1 MTLRRFL
8 ALLAF
13 SLAGVAG
20 APSLR
25 SEPPRAEP
33 LAFGVL
39 NQRSVSLTAE
49 YWNPILD
56 WVSQRSGVPLR
67 LRMGKT
73 ATETTQMTVRG
84 DFAFVYTNHL
94 FSPERVRLGYRVL
107 ARPDTEGIQGVL
119 VVRSGSNLK
128 TLPDLRGKSVVFP
141 SREAFAGYRVPM
153 DALARAGVAVSAT
166 FAGNQEGA
174 LAQLFAGRADA
185 ASVNSSFA
193 RDYARREGVP
203 YDVLWASETFPDL
216 CVMARPDV
224 PPAAVEAVRKALV
237 SMAADPEGRRILEAG
252 AALLNLPSAKGFVVS
267 DDAEYEPYRRFYRT
281 TQVKE

>member
-1 MTLRRFL
+1 MLV
-8 ALLAF
+8 LLVVGA
-13 SLAGVAG
+13 AG
-20 APSLR
+20 ASRLR
-25 SEPPRAEP
+25 SEPPPPEP

-56 WVSQRSGVPLR
+56 WVSRRTGVSLR

-73 ATETTQMTVRG
+73 ATETTRMTVRG

-107 ARPDTEGIQGVL
+107 AREDTEGIQGAV
-119 VVRSGSNLK
+119 VVRSGSGPKSLAGLQGK
-128 TLPDLRGKSVVFP
+128 TVVFP
-141 SREAFAGYRVPM
+141 SQEAFAGYRVPM
-153 DALARAGVAVSAT
+153 DALVRAGVDVT
-166 FAGNQEGA
+166 PVFAGNQEGA

-185 ASVNSSFA
+185 AAVNSAFA
-193 RDYARREGVP
+193 RDYARRAGAA
-203 YDVLWASETFPDL
+203 YDVLWVSETFPDL

-224 PPAAVEAVRKALV
+224 PPAAVDAVRKALV
-237 SMAADPEGRRILEAG
+237 SMAKDPEGARILAAG
-252 AALLNLPSAKGFVVS
+252 ATLLNLPSARGFVES

-281 TQVKE
+281 TLVKD

>member
-1 MTLRRFL
+1 MLPL
-8 ALLAF
+8 ALA
-13 SLAGVAG
+13 AA
-20 APSLR
+20 APAAR
-25 SEPPRAEP
+25 SAPQQAEP
-33 LAFGVL
+33 FAFGVL
-39 NQRSVSLTAE
+39 NQRSVALTAE

-56 WVSQRSGVPLR
+56 WVSRRSGVALR

-73 ATETTQMTVRG
+73 ATETTRMTVRG

-107 ARPDTEGIQGVL
+107 ARPDTEGIQGAI
-119 VVRSGSNLK
+119 VVRSGSGLK
-128 TLPDLRGKSVVFP
+128 SLSALRGRTVVFP

-153 DALARAGVAVSAT
+153 DALVRAGVEVSPA

-193 RDYARREGVP
+193 RDYARRAGTS
-203 YDVLWASETFPDL
+203 YDALWTSETFPDL

-224 PPAAVEAVRKALV
+224 PAAVVDAVRKALV
-237 SMAADPEGRRILEAG
+237 SMAADPEGRAILGAG
-252 AALLNLPSAKGFVVS
+252 AALLNLPSAKGFVAS

-281 TQVKE
+281 TLVKD